1 MANDK
6 AQISDGKR
14 QTSSLARQIDALAE
28 VVGDGRIIRLEQVQA
43 LAAECGCEV
52 REVEIEALEAGV
64 IPWRYVRNVGTI
76 GLEGQARLLQSTV
89 AVVGLGG
96 LGGYVTEALA
106 RMGVGRL
113 ILIDGDVFEEHNLN
127 RQILSA
133 ETRLGMGK
141 AETARQRVDQINKAV
156 AVDTHAVMLTREN
169 LPQLLAG
176 ADVVVD
182 ALDRLPIR
190 VVLQD
195 GARALSIPMVHGSIA
210 GFLGQVM
217 TILPGD
223 PGLRSLYGETDQLPE
238 QGLEAQL
245 GTPAATPMAV
255 AAWEVQEVVKILV
268 GRGELLR
275 HRLLVM
281 NMESGTVET
290 LRLG

>member
-1 MANDK
+1 MTNDNF
-6 AQISDGKR
+6 QMTDLVR
-14 QTSSLARQIDALAE
+14 RIDSLAE
-28 VVGDGRIIRLEQVQA
+28 VVGDGRIIRLEHVQA
-43 LAAECGCEV
+43 LAVECECEV
-52 REVEIEALEAGV
+52 REVEIAALEAGV
-64 IPWRYVRNVGTI
+64 VPWRYIRNVGTI
-76 GLEGQARLLQSTV
+76 GLEGQARLLQSTA

-113 ILIDGDVFEEHNLN
+113 ILIDGDTFEEHNFN
-127 RQILSA
+127 RQLLSA
-133 ETRLGMGK
+133 EARLGMEK
-141 AETARQRVDQINKAV
+141 AQVARQRVAQINAAV
-156 AVDTHAVMLTREN
+156 AVDAHTVMLTREN
-169 LPQLLAG
+169 LPQLLEG

-182 ALDRLPIR
+182 ALDRLPTRMI
-190 VVLQD
+190 LQD
-195 GARALSIPMVHGSIA
+195 GAEALSIPMVHGSIA

-223 PGLRSLYGETDQLPE
+223 LGLRSLYGGGDQLPE

-255 AAWEVQEVVKILV
+255 AAWEAQEVVKILV
-268 GRGELLR
+268 GQGELLR

-281 NMESGTVET
+281 DMESGTVEI

>member
-1 MANDK
+1 MN
-6 AQISDGKR
+6 QETLQREIE
-14 QTSSLARQIDALAE
+14 TLAE
-28 VVGDGRIIRLEQVQA
+28 VKDGTPIIRLQQVHE
-43 LAAECGCEV
+43 LAASSGCPV
-52 REVEIEALEAGV
+52 REVELAALEASV
-64 IPWRYVRNVGTI
+64 VPWRYLRNLGTA
-76 GLEGQARLLQSTV
+76 GLEGQARLLRSTV
-89 AVVGLGG
+89 AIVGLGG

-127 RQILSA
+127 RQLLSA
-133 ETRLGMGK
+133 EAGLGLDK
-141 AETARQRVDQINKAV
+141 VQAAQRRVAEVNQAV
-156 AVDTHAVMLTREN
+156 EVTGHAVRLTREN

-190 VVLQD
+190 LVLQEGVQD
-195 GARALSIPMVHGSIA
+195 LGIPLVHGSIA

-217 TILPGD
+217 TIFPGD
-223 PGLRSLYGETDQLPE
+223 SGLRSLYGAEGDLPE

-255 AAWEVQEVVKILV
+255 AAWEAQEVVKILL

-281 NMESGTVET
+281 DMESGTIEVMQ
-290 LRLG
+290 LG